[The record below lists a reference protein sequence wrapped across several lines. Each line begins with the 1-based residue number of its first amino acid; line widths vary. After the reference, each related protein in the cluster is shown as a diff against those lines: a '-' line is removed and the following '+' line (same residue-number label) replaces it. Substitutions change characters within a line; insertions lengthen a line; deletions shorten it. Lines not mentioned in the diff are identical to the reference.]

1 MKDSAAVLASLKPF
15 QRRTV
20 EYVYRRMYED
30 ADPAMKF
37 LIADEVGLGK
47 TLVAKGIIALAI
59 EKMQRDGKIDRI
71 DVVYVCSNAAIARQN
86 INRLN
91 VTGEKD
97 YAMASRLTLLPY
109 HLKKLD
115 SRKLNFISFTPGTTF
130 EMKSNM
136 GTWEERVLIYRMLKP
151 AFPSVGFRKMLRCY
165 VSISHWKEYCRN
177 FGKKYD
183 LDTAVEFREVVLDD
197 PDLCRRIDL
206 CSAGYLYVRANPEE
220 SIVCIRNGVVAE
232 LRQKLARV
240 CISKLEPDLVILDEF
255 QRFKKLLHGE
265 DEAAFL
271 ANSLMNFV
279 DPDSGTHARVL
290 MLSATPYK
298 MYTLSNE
305 DENHYS
311 DFIETLG
318 FLFDSP
324 EKLEEVKLNLE
335 AYRNALVGG
344 YGDSDMSVVQ
354 ESLRSLLMSVMVRTE
369 RVGFTSD
376 RNSMLVEVPVTAEL
390 CVGDLKQAVGTARLA
405 AALSAGNV
413 IEYWKSAPYL
423 LNFMKGYVLKKN
435 FEKLMEN
442 PTEDFLDAL
451 RKYLPYLIAEES
463 IRDFL
468 PLEPGNPRL
477 RRLIDVAVDQGQ
489 WKLLWMPSSLPYYK
503 PSEVF
508 DLDES
513 PTKSLVFSAWNVV
526 PDAIASICSYES
538 ERRMV
543 RSSDE
548 RVQYFELHQKANQFL
563 PFPTKDGKPTGMSS
577 LLLLFPSSFLAS
589 VIDPLQIALDWGKD
603 GLPEAGDV
611 LALIREKLAS
621 VVKGL
626 GVYAEDSVRHDLSW
640 HWAVFAKMDLDS
652 GFKEKLFRWCSLKWG
667 GWKEVGTGSGRD
679 GEGFPEHVDLFAS
692 AFSSDFAL
700 GSMPAD
706 LLEIVSEI
714 ALGSPAICAARA
726 LHRIAPSL
734 SWDDPALL
742 SAAATVANGFR
753 SLFNNPDSQL
763 LIRHLHG
770 QDIPLWRA
778 TLHYAID
785 GNLQA
790 VLDEYA
796 HVLKESLGLFDHA
809 DSEVVKTVAVSM
821 HDSLSLRV
829 SSIAVD
835 QLGINGGEVTK
846 DSFRMRCR
854 FALRFA
860 DLVGEKDS
868 DIVRAGTVRE
878 AFNSP
883 FRPFVL
889 ASTSIGQEGLDFHT
903 YCHEVWHWNLPGNPV
918 DLEQREGRVHRYKG
932 HAVRKN
938 VASYFGIETLRKM
951 KVQGIDD
958 PWEALFN
965 LAVEIGDDSNGI
977 FPYWIF
983 EEGPNPSKVRRVI
996 PMLPFSREKSMLKR
1010 LRKSLALYRL
1020 AFGQPRQEELL
1031 EILGGSESDFENLR
1045 ISLQP

>member
-1 MKDSAAVLASLKPF
+1 MKDSTAVLALLKPF

-30 ADPAMKF
+30 SDPAMKF

-47 TLVAKGIIALAI
+47 TLVARGIIALAI
-59 EKMQRDGKIDRI
+59 EKMQGDGRIDRI

-91 VTGEKD
+91 ITGEKD

-109 HLKKLD
+109 HLEKLD
-115 SRKLNFISFTPGTTF
+115 SRKLNFVSFTPGTTF

-136 GTWEERVLIYRMLKP
+136 GTWQERILIYRMLRSV
-151 AFPSVGFRKMLRCY
+151 FPSEGFREMLRCY
-165 VSISHWKEYCRN
+165 VSISNWDSYCRETGKEYDA
-177 FGKKYD
+177 G
-183 LDTAVEFREVVLDD
+183 TAAEFREAVLRDT
-197 PDLCRRIDL
+197 DLCRRIDL
-206 CSAGYLYVRANPEE
+206 SSIGYLPVRTSHEN
-220 SIVCIRNGVVAE
+220 SLVSLRNGVVAE

-271 ANSLMNFV
+271 AKSLMDFV

-311 DFIETLG
+311 DFIETLS

-324 EKLEEVKLNLE
+324 EKLEAVKSNLD
-335 AYRNALVGG
+335 AYRNALIGG
-344 YGDSDMSVVQ
+344 YSSSDMSVVQ

-369 RVGFTSD
+369 RVGFTTD
-376 RNSMLVEVPVTAEL
+376 RNSMLVEMPVKSEL
-390 CVGDLKQAVGTARLA
+390 RIADLKQAVGVAVLAGTLA
-405 AALSAGNV
+405 AGNM

-423 LNFMKGYVLKKN
+423 LNFMKGYVLKRN
-435 FEKLMEN
+435 FDRMMEN
-442 PTEDFLDAL
+442 PTEEFLSAL
-451 RKYLPYLIAEES
+451 REYLPYLIDEKS

-477 RRLIDVAVDQGQ
+477 RSLIDMTVNQGQ
-489 WKLLWMPSSLPYYK
+489 WKLLWMPPSLPYYK
-503 PSEVF
+503 SGNTYGGEGSV
-508 DLDES
+508 
-513 PTKSLVFSAWNVV
+513 TKSLIFSAWNLV

-543 RSSDE
+543 RSSNKSVE
-548 RVQYFELHQKANQFL
+548 YTELYRAVRQYLR
-563 PFPTKDGKPTGMSS
+563 FPVVDGRPSGMSS
-577 LLLLFPSSFLAS
+577 LLLHYPSPSLAAS
-589 VIDPLQIALDWGKD
+589 VDPFQMALDWDK
-603 GLPEAGDV
+603 AGEPSLDDI
-611 LALIREKLAS
+611 LS
-621 VVKGL
+621 VVRKKL
-626 GVYAEDSVRHDLSW
+626 NPVIEVLDTYAEDSARHDLSW
-640 HWAVFAKMDLDS
+640 HWAALAKMDI
-652 GFKEKLFRWCSLKWG
+652 GFKQNVYQWCSRKWG
-667 GWKEVGTGSGRD
+667 GWKGVGTGSGRD
-679 GEGFPEHVDLFAS
+679 GDGFSEHVDLFAS
-692 AFSSDFAL
+692 AFSTEFFL
-700 GSMPAD
+700 GSMPLD
-706 LLEIVSEI
+706 LLDIVSEI

-726 LHRIAPSL
+726 LRRIAPSL
-734 SWDDPALL
+734 SWDDPVLMN
-742 SAAATVANGFR
+742 AAAVVANGFR

-763 LIRHLHG
+763 LIKYLHG
-770 QDIPLWRA
+770 NDIPLWRA
-778 TLHYAID
+778 TLHYAIE

-796 HVLKESLGLFDHA
+796 HVLKESLGLFDHE
-809 DSEVVKTVAVSM
+809 DSEVVTAVARSM
-821 HDSLSLRV
+821 HESLSLRV

-835 QLGINGGEVTK
+835 QLELDEGKVTK

-860 DLVGEKDS
+860 DLISEKDS
-868 DIVRAGTVRE
+868 DIVRAGSVRE

-938 VASYFGIETLRKM
+938 IASYFGMPALRQM
-951 KVQGIDD
+951 KPQGIKD
-958 PWEALFN
+958 PWETLFN
-965 LAVEIGDDSNGI
+965 MAVENGTDVNGI
-977 FPYWIF
+977 YPYWIF
-983 EEGPNPSKVRRVI
+983 EDGSDSSKVRRVI
-996 PMLPFSREKSMLKR
+996 PLLPFSREESMLDRLKR
-1010 LRKSLALYRL
+1010 SLALYRL

-1031 EILGGSESDFENLR
+1031 QILGRAESDFEKLR

>member
-1 MKDSAAVLASLKPF
+1 MKDSSAVLASLKPF
-15 QRRTV
+15 QQRTV

-59 EKMQRDGKIDRI
+59 EKMQLDGKIDRI

-91 VTGEKD
+91 ITGEKD

-136 GTWEERVLIYRMLKP
+136 GTWEERVLIYRMLKS
-151 AFPSVGFRKMLRCY
+151 AFTSVGFKKMLRCH
-165 VSISHWKEYCRN
+165 VSITHWKEYCRN
-177 FGKKYD
+177 SKKKFD
-183 LDTAVEFREVVLDD
+183 LDTSVEFREAVLGDRE
-197 PDLCRRIDL
+197 LCRRIDL
-206 CSAGYLYVRANPEE
+206 CITGYLYVRDNPDAPL
-220 SIVCIRNGVVAE
+220 IRIRNGVVAE

-271 ANSLMNFV
+271 AKSLMNFV

-311 DFIETLG
+311 DFIETLS

-344 YGDSDMSVVQ
+344 HGDSDMRVVQ

-376 RNSMLVEVPVTAEL
+376 RNSMLVEVPVAAEL
-390 CVGDLKQAVGTARLA
+390 CVADLKQAVGTARFA
-405 AALSAGNV
+405 ATLSAGNV

-423 LNFMKGYVLKKN
+423 LNFMKGYVFKKN

-442 PTEDFLDAL
+442 PTKDSLDAF
-451 RKYLPYLIAEES
+451 RKYLPYLITEES

-468 PLEPGNPRL
+468 PFEPGNPRL
-477 RRLIDVAVDQGQ
+477 RRLIDMTVDQGQ
-489 WKLLWMPSSLPYYK
+489 WKLLWMPPSLPYYK
-503 PSEVF
+503 SSEVF
-508 DLDES
+508 AFDES
-513 PTKSLVFSAWNVV
+513 PTKSLVFSSWNVV

-543 RSSDE
+543 RSSNKVVE
-548 RVQYFELHQKANQFL
+548 YSELHRAVRQFL
-563 PFPTKDGKPTGMSS
+563 RFPVVDGKPAGMSS
-577 LLLLFPSSFLAS
+577 LILHYPSPSLAAS
-589 VIDPLQIALDWGKD
+589 VDPFQMALDWGKG
-603 GLPEAGDV
+603 GLPESGDV
-611 LALIREKLAS
+611 LALIREKLAP
-621 VVKGL
+621 VVEGF
-626 GVYAEDSVRHDLSW
+626 GAYAEDSVRHDLSW
-640 HWAVFAKMDLDS
+640 HWAVFAKMDMNAR
-652 GFKEKLFRWCSLKWG
+652 FKEKLFRWCSLKWG

-692 AFSSDFAL
+692 AFSPDFAL
-700 GSMPAD
+700 GSMPED

-734 SWDDPALL
+734 SWDDPVLM

-796 HVLKESLGLFDHA
+796 HVLKESLGLFDHE
-809 DSEVVKTVAVSM
+809 DSEVVKTVAASM

-835 QLGINGGEVTK
+835 QLGIHDGEVSK

-903 YCHEVWHWNLPGNPV
+903 YCHEIWHWNLPSNPV

-938 VASYFGIETLRKM
+938 IASYFGMEALRRM
-951 KVQGIDD
+951 KVQGICD

-965 LAVEIGDDSNGI
+965 LALENGEDSNGI

-983 EEGPNPSKVRRVI
+983 EDGPNPSKVRRVI
-996 PMLPFSREKSMLKR
+996 PMLPFSREESMLKR
-1010 LRKSLALYRL
+1010 LKKSLALYRL